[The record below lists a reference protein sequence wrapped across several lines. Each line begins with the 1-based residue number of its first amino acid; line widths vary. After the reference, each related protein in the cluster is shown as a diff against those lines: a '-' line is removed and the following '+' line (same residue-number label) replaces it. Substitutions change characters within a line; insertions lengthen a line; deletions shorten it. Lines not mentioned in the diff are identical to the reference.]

1 MASVH
6 KPKHTGTVVVAGGD
20 EVVDVDFVEV
30 RDELVDDVV
39 GPVVDVVVGG
49 DDIEP
54 KSPTPL
60 SQEMMLTATDTSWL
74 TSLVIDGHES
84 DVPSAAAGA
93 GVIVLAQVAPV
104 GLQPIT
110 SLQVVD
116 EEAQDAVEAA
126 THSVLQELTV
136 VVVHDCELGFGPL
149 GLLGLLEST
158 ASWI

>member
-1 MASVH
+1 MASVR
-6 KPKHTGTVVVAGGD
+6 KPKQTWAVVVAVGD

-30 RDELVDDVV
+30 LDE
-39 GPVVDVVVGG
+39 PVDVVDPVLDVVEGG
-49 DDIEP
+49 DDIES
-54 KSPTPL
+54 KSPIPL
-60 SQEMMLTATDTSWL
+60 SQEMMLTATDISWL

-104 GLQPIT
+104 ALQPIT

-136 VVVHDCELGFGPL
+136 VVVHDCELGFGLL